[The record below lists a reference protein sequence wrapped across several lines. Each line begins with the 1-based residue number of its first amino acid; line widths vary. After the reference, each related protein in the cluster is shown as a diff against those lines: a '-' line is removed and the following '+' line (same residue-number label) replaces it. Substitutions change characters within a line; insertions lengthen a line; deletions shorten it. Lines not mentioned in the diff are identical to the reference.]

1 MWKYVPENSCKMENE
16 WKRMMMKECGCN
28 SNFFLL
34 SFNVRSGNYSQL
46 SRPIN
51 KSSSFKMPNMA
62 VRIDPTKLKVVC
74 MSHNWMRN
82 LIWRRWLAKK
92 YFFLLSFNV
101 RSGQS
106 TWNQPGLGVVLDV
119 SFLNDP
125 FFLSMDRWK
134 SQMWWNLGHVLF
146 VIYLQVRCVL
156 ERGVIKINK
165 NQFNEK

>member
-1 MWKYVPENSCKMENE
+1 MAVRIDPIKLICSLHVTQLDEKLDLEKMVVDGCGCENMCQKILVKWRMNV
-16 WKRMMMKECGCN
+16 KRMMMKECGCN

-74 MSHNWMRN
+74 MSYNWMTN

-92 YFFLLSFNV
+92 YFFLLSLNV

-106 TWNQPGLGVVLDV
+106 
-119 SFLNDP
+119 
-125 FFLSMDRWK
+125 REA
-134 SQMWWNLGHVLF
+134 
-146 VIYLQVRCVL
+146 IVR
-156 ERGVIKINK
+156 
-165 NQFNEK
+165 

>member
-1 MWKYVPENSCKMENE
+1 MAVRIDPIKLICSLHVTQLDEKLDLEKMVVDGYGCENMCQKILVKWRMNV
-16 WKRMMMKECGCN
+16 KRMMMKECGCN

-106 TWNQPGLGVVLDV
+106 T
-119 SFLNDP
+119 
-125 FFLSMDRWK
+125 
-134 SQMWWNLGHVLF
+134 
-146 VIYLQVRCVL
+146 
-156 ERGVIKINK
+156 
-165 NQFNEK
+165 